1 MSRLVFQGD
10 NIEKGFV
17 LENQV
22 VITKLCIM
30 SDEVAKH
37 SARDSIT
44 SRVIEQVKNSQPSKI
59 YEQFKPCYTR
69 IINNISRIMS
79 SK

>member
-22 VITKLCIM
+22 IITKLCIM

-37 SARDSIT
+37 SARD
-44 SRVIEQVKNSQPSKI
+44 P
-59 YEQFKPCYTR
+59 
-69 IINNISRIMS
+69 
-79 SK
+79 

>member
-1 MSRLVFQGD
+1 MSRLVFQSD
-10 NIEKGFV
+10 NIEKGFL

-37 SARDSIT
+37 SARDPIT
-44 SRVIEQVKNSQPSKI
+44 PRVIEQVKNSQPLKI
-59 YEQFKPCYTR
+59 SEQFKPCYTR